1 MYKTIDLYKALSAGA
16 RLLPLTTSFDWWD
29 NVYKASTAA
38 TYDREFVRR
47 YKNFEYFDFLEA
59 DEVSDAIT
67 NFKADVLSILTLNQK
82 KYAEIYRLFVVTD
95 EDMPITYNYDMTETT
110 GKQKLTDTY
119 GGTSFTKGE
128 QQNTDGQ
135 LTNTHN
141 VAPFNSTTPIA
152 ESSDVKDSQTITEGA
167 RTDTSLQHIDTHE
180 NDEWTLKRKG
190 NIGVQTAADI
200 ARIFNNFWGDDF
212 KYMQMIFEDIC
223 KQLLM
228 IGD

>member
-1 MYKTIDLYKALSAGA
+1 MYKTIDLYKALGAGA

-59 DEVSDAIT
+59 DEVADAIT

-110 GKQKLTDTY
+110 GQQHTETKY
-119 GGTSFTKGE
+119 GEKEFTKGE
-128 QQNTDGQ
+128 QQNTDGI

-152 ESSDVKDSQTITEGA
+152 ESSDVKDSQTITEGE
-167 RTDTSLQHIDTHE
+167 RTDTDAEHTDE
-180 NDEWTLKRKG
+180 YDADEWTLTRKG

-212 KYMQMIFEDIC
+212 KYMSMIFEDIC

>member
-1 MYKTIDLYKALSAGA
+1 MYKTIDLYKGLSAGA
-16 RLLPLTTSFDWWD
+16 RLLPLTTSFAWWD
-29 NVYKASTAA
+29 DVYKASTAA

-59 DEVSDAIT
+59 DEVADAIT

-152 ESSDVKDSQTITEGA
+152 ESSDVKDSQTITEGS
-167 RTDTSLQHIDTHE
+167 RTDTTLQHTDTHE
-180 NDEWTLKRKG
+180 NDEWTLTRKG